1 MMMKT
6 TQPVIQVKDLRKAY
20 GSIQAV
26 DGVSFEVQRGEIFGI
41 IGPNGAGKTT
51 IVEIMAGLR
60 RQDSGEVRVLG
71 LDPHRRESGL
81 SERTGVQLQQAALP
95 DSMRVWEALDLFASF
110 YRNAPD
116 WRPLL
121 ETWGLAEKRDA
132 RFSSLSGGQQQR
144 LFIALALVND
154 PEIVFLDELTTG
166 LDPQARRTTWDLV
179 REIRDQG
186 KTVVLVT
193 HFMDEAEKLCDRV
206 AVIDHGQCIALD
218 TPARLI
224 AGINAGT
231 RVRFT
236 LNGGY
241 HDLSG
246 LQTLPG
252 VERVERENNQVI
264 VHGQDLPGQPT
275 LLLQVAVKLGE
286 AGVVPADLSSERST
300 LEDVFIAVTGR
311 QIRE

>member
-1 MMMKT
+1 
-6 TQPVIQVKDLRKAY
+6 
-20 GSIQAV
+20 
-26 DGVSFEVQRGEIFGI
+26 
-41 IGPNGAGKTT
+41 
-51 IVEIMAGLR
+51 
-60 RQDSGEVRVLG
+60 
-71 LDPHRRESGL
+71 
-81 SERTGVQLQQAALP
+81 
-95 DSMRVWEALDLFASF
+95 
-110 YRNAPD
+110 
-116 WRPLL
+116 
-121 ETWGLAEKRDA
+121 
-132 RFSSLSGGQQQR
+132 GQQQR

-218 TPARLI
+218 TPSRLI

-286 AGVVPADLSSERST
+286 
-300 LEDVFIAVTGR
+300 
-311 QIRE
+311 